1 MMGRAG
7 LWGPR
12 PGFVRGVQ
20 GLSPQRGFVLV
31 ATLWVLAVVAVV
43 AVFFAERIGQARSLA
58 LAAQARTQALVD
70 LSGARADVL
79 YRIATTPVSLYGLGN
94 DPAAALALDDRPYR
108 SVGDT
113 LVQLQDNRGLINLN
127 VVDDARLERFL
138 GVLGVSTERRSA
150 LVDALRDY
158 VDEDTLKR
166 LNGAEAQEY
175 AAAGLP
181 PPRNA
186 KLVAPLE
193 AKRVFGWAQTPQLWQ
208 NDALQRLTTTGTSYS
223 MNPNTAPWQVLAA
236 MSNMTP
242 EGVQA
247 LLAARKIGPIASAQQ
262 VTALTGVPVVT
273 DPMLT
278 EVVVLPADSW
288 RVTQQAPGMGW
299 GWRYNVSLTPVSDFA
314 PWRIDY
320 FYRVELP
327 PQNVQPQAPSPLP
340 ELSASPAVAAP
351 GLFPTP

>member
-1 MMGRAG
+1 MRARRSLGHVGR
-7 LWGPR
+7 R
-12 PGFVRGVQ
+12 RVV
-20 GLSPQRGFVLV
+20 QRGFVLV
-31 ATLWVLAVVAVV
+31 ATLWVLALVAVV
-43 AVFFAERIGQARSLA
+43 AGFFAERLGQARA
-58 LAAQARTQALVD
+58 QAQAAQARAQALVD

-79 YRIATTPVSLYGLGN
+79 YRLATTPVSLYGLGL
-94 DPAAALALDDRPYR
+94 PPEALALDDRPYR

-113 LVQLQDNRGLINLN
+113 LVQVQDNRGLLN
-127 VVDDARLERFL
+127 MNMVDDARLNRFL
-138 GVLGVSTERRSA
+138 GVLGVPAERRSA

-158 VDEDTLKR
+158 VDEDVLKR

-193 AKRVFGWAQTPQLWQ
+193 AKRVFGWAQTPQLWR

-236 MSNMTP
+236 MRNMTP

-247 LLAARKIGPIASAQQ
+247 LLAARKIAPITSAQQ
-262 VTALTGVPVVT
+262 VMALTGVPVET

-327 PQNVQPQAPSPLP
+327 TQNVQPQAPSPLP
-340 ELSASPAVAAP
+340 ERSAGPAVTAP